1 LQPRVLGID
10 DAPFVRDVDKSVPVI
25 GVLYRGN
32 QFLEGLLA
40 TKVRQDGWDATK
52 KIVAAIKEGRFR
64 SQIEAILLKG
74 IAVAGMNVVDIQQ
87 LYHDTRK
94 PVIVVM
100 RRKPDPE
107 SFKSAMKNLP
117 NPSKRWALVER
128 AGELHS
134 IDRLICQLAGLT
146 PKEAQKLIR
155 LTTARGN
162 LPEALRVAHVVA
174 SGLARGE
181 SKGRA

>member
-1 LQPRVLGID
+1 MQPRVLGID
-10 DAPFVRDVDKSVPVI
+10 DAPFHRDVDKSVPVI

-52 KIVAAIKEGRFR
+52 KIIALVKEGRFR
-64 SQIEAILLKG
+64 TQIEAILLKG
-74 IAVAGMNVVDIQQ
+74 IAVAGFNVVDIQQ
-87 LYHDTRK
+87 LFRDTRK
-94 PVIVVM
+94 PVIVLM
-100 RRKPDPE
+100 RKKPDME
-107 SFKSAMKNLP
+107 SIKSAMKNLP
-117 NPSKRWALVER
+117 SPAKRWGLVEH
-128 AGELHS
+128 AGEMHS
-134 IDRLICQLAGLT
+134 IDRVFCQLAGLT